1 MDGSPER
8 INHFVHIYV
17 DPYKINGTYPIPEE
31 YWIEP
36 DAMKGFSQ
44 TVVVN
49 ILFNFLSN
57 LVIISFLNY
66 LLYVSMNINAH
77 RYQQSYFGRLI
88 N

>member
-1 MDGSPER
+1 VDGSPER

-36 DAMKGFSQ
+36 DAMKGFSPI
-44 TVVVN
+44 VVVN
-49 ILFNFLSN
+49 ILFNLLSHW
-57 LVIISFLNY
+57 VIASFLNY
-66 LLYVSMNINAH
+66 LLYFSMKINVH
-77 RYQQSYFGRLI
+77 RYQQLYFGRPI